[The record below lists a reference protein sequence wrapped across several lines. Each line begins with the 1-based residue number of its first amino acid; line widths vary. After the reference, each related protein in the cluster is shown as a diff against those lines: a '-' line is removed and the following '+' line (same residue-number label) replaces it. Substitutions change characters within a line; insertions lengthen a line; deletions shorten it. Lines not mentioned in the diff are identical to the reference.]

1 MPLSKTAAPPT
12 YTIYLDGQI
21 RRGAARDLLKQ
32 IRDDAAGRSPEV
44 AKMDTEHYAS
54 VIIDNAQFYL
64 PKGVLDYFATQE
76 FESEYERALR
86 YLAEMPESGVR
97 VLSKT

>member
-1 MPLSKTAAPPT
+1 MPLSKPAAAPT

-21 RRGAARDLLKQ
+21 RRGTARDLLKQ
-32 IRDDAAGRSPEV
+32 IRDDAASRSPEV
-44 AKMDTEHYAS
+44 AKMDTDRYAS
-54 VIIDNAQFYL
+54 VIIDNAKFSL
-64 PKGVLDYFATQE
+64 PKGVLHFFATQE

-97 VLSKT
+97 VLSKN